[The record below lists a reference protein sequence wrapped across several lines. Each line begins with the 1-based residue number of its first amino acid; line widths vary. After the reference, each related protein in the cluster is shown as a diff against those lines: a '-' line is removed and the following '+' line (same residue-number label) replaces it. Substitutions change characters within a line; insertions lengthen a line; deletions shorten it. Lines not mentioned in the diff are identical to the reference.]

1 MASYHHTFDKGIETV
16 RRDGCPLLVKML
28 EKVLRLLFTT
38 RDLSQVKGY
47 LYRQWTRILTDRAAV
62 GDFIFAKEVGRV
74 CRSDDFWFWFGFDFH
89 VYSCLPIIA
98 TVMIVKELPALFFA
112 RVPSPFSF

>member
-1 MASYHHTFDKGIETV
+1 MIYALVKLAGSLYQGIETV

-38 RDLSQVKGY
+38 KDLSQVKGY

-62 GDFIFAKEVGRV
+62 GDFIFAKEV
-74 CRSDDFWFWFGFDFH
+74 SE
-89 VYSCLPIIA
+89 A
-98 TVMIVKELPALFFA
+98 TIHISAVLFLLS
-112 RVPSPFSF
+112 VTGP

>member
-1 MASYHHTFDKGIETV
+1 MTTVTYPTFDAGKLIGLYQGIETV

-38 RDLSQVKGY
+38 KDLSQVKGY

-62 GDFIFAKEVGRV
+62 GDFIFAKEVSKLLQQV
-74 CRSDDFWFWFGFDFH
+74 VF
-89 VYSCLPIIA
+89 A
-98 TVMIVKELPALFFA
+98 ELIL
-112 RVPSPFSF
+112 

>member
-1 MASYHHTFDKGIETV
+1 MSGDTLCGGVCFIGFRHIDVSTITGTYFEKGIETV

-38 RDLSQVKGY
+38 KDLSQVKGY

-62 GDFIFAKEVGRV
+62 GDFIFAKEVFYC
-74 CRSDDFWFWFGFDFH
+74 CRR
-89 VYSCLPIIA
+89 C
-98 TVMIVKELPALFFA
+98 
-112 RVPSPFSF
+112 

>member
-1 MASYHHTFDKGIETV
+1 M

-47 LYRQWTRILTDRAAV
+47 LYRQWTRILTDWAAV
-62 GDFIFAKEVGRV
+62 GDFIFAKEVPFSTHLRV
-74 CRSDDFWFWFGFDFH
+74 GVHRVFLLWKILEGS
-89 VYSCLPIIA
+89 
-98 TVMIVKELPALFFA
+98 
-112 RVPSPFSF
+112 RVPSCRFHRHALFSVFFSPRRYTAC

>member
-1 MASYHHTFDKGIETV
+1 MYQGIETV

-38 RDLSQVKGY
+38 KDLSQVKGY

-62 GDFIFAKEVGRV
+62 GDFIFAKEVSE
-74 CRSDDFWFWFGFDFH
+74 RSWF
-89 VYSCLPIIA
+89 C
-98 TVMIVKELPALFFA
+98 TLFFCC
-112 RVPSPFSF
+112 RM

>member
-1 MASYHHTFDKGIETV
+1 M

-62 GDFIFAKEVGRV
+62 GDFIFAKEVHLPRV
-74 CRSDDFWFWFGFDFH
+74 R
-89 VYSCLPIIA
+89 I
-98 TVMIVKELPALFFA
+98 M
-112 RVPSPFSF
+112 PSKTPESSHLE

>member
-1 MASYHHTFDKGIETV
+1 MAFYPPTNVQICTCLAIGVPLNTHTGINKKRQGIETV

-62 GDFIFAKEVGRV
+62 GDFIFAKEV
-74 CRSDDFWFWFGFDFH
+74 
-89 VYSCLPIIA
+89 CLRA
-98 TVMIVKELPALFFA
+98 KKWM
-112 RVPSPFSF
+112 